1 MNYTQARYYFYFA
14 LAFSLPIKL
23 YLAHTLPLTGDEAYF
38 VLWAQNPALGYY
50 DHPPLVGWLIHLS
63 LKIHESELFVR
74 LPSILGGYV
83 LVWGIYYTLRDQD
96 RTRAILVS
104 TIFLLT
110 PVYLLGVMVST
121 DTPLIVAMFLS
132 AMVLYRAEQKDSSG
146 LYLVSG
152 ILLGLAFLSKYFAA
166 LLLLAY
172 LIHFLSLGFKRLDR
186 LALVLL
192 GCMPL
197 ILLNLYW
204 NYTHCWANIMFNFIN
219 RTQDPQVSLVQPLAL
234 LAVLVWIISP
244 VLAVQFL
251 RNLKNIISII
261 KAKGFGLFF
270 LTALVPLGVFFA
282 VSWFYSVGLHWV
294 LGFIPFLYLIYA
306 HIPGKSLVFARKFM
320 LGYALVHAII
330 VVILLS
336 LPLDVIRNSPSLHQN
351 AIFYLRPAELAEAV
365 NALDADHYTTSS
377 YSRSAVL
384 SFYSRHYWG
393 VLGTG
398 SKYGREDDRLTDFR
412 KLDGKDI
419 LFLSR
424 RPALDTDML
433 EPFFSSVEIHL
444 IELKGTEFAVG
455 IGREFN
461 FLNYQVEVLAD
472 IKKRYYDIPDLLPQ
486 GACYFIDRYFQ

>member
-14 LAFSLPIKL
+14 LALSLPVKL
-23 YLAHTLPLTGDEAYF
+23 YLAHALPLTGDEAYF

-63 LKIHESELFVR
+63 LKIHESEVFVR

-83 LVWGIYYTLRDQD
+83 LVWGIYYTLSDQD
-96 RTRAILVS
+96 RTRALLVS

-132 AMVLYRAEQKDSSG
+132 VLILYRAEQRDSSG
-146 LYLVSG
+146 LYLLSG

-172 LIHFLSLGFKRLDR
+172 LIHFLRFGLNRLDR

-204 NYTHCWANIMFNFIN
+204 NYTHCWVNIMFNFIN
-219 RTQDPQVSLVQPLAL
+219 RTQDPQISLVQPLLL

-244 VLAVQFL
+244 VLAVQFF
-251 RNLKNIISII
+251 RNWKNITSII
-261 KAKGFGLFF
+261 RTKGFDLFF
-270 LTALVPLGVFFA
+270 LAALVPLCVFFV
-282 VSWFYSVGLHWV
+282 VSWFYSIGLHWV
-294 LGFIPFLYLIYA
+294 LGFIPFLYLVYA
-306 HIPGKSLVFARKFM
+306 HIPGNSLVFVRKFM
-320 LGYALVHAII
+320 LGYALVHALIAL
-330 VVILLS
+330 ILLA
-336 LPLDVIRNSPSLHQN
+336 LPLDVIRDSPSLHQD
-351 AIFYLRPAELAEAV
+351 AVFYLRPAEVAEAV
-365 NALDADHYTTSS
+365 NGLDADHYTTSS

-398 SKYGREDDRLTDFR
+398 SKYGREDDRLTDFSQ
-412 KLDGKDI
+412 LDGMDI

-424 RPALDTDML
+424 RPALDTGML
-433 EPFFSSVEIHL
+433 EPFFSSVETHFIRV
-444 IELKGTEFAVG
+444 KGAEFAVG
-455 IGREFN
+455 IGRNFN
-461 FLNYQVEVLAD
+461 FLNYREEILTD
-472 IKKRYYDIPDLLPQ
+472 IKQRYYDIPDFLPQ